1 MNLFANQRV
10 GTSGDFRGVT
20 LTDKLLI
27 NANFGFIL
35 FQFRFHWLTDQ
46 EIYARGRLDILKF
59 FKRCIIV
66 SLNIAFCGEM
76 VTVKPCENNISHLM
90 HVLCKT
96 IECIMANI
104 CNLLSIPCFFIAHW
118 FQ

>member
-1 MNLFANQRV
+1 MQISVSFCFSFV
-10 GTSGDFRGVT
+10 F
-20 LTDKLLI
+20 TDALI
-27 NANFGFIL
+27 NC
-35 FQFRFHWLTDQ
+35 
-46 EIYARGRLDILKF
+46 EIYARGRLDILRF

-66 SLNIAFCGEM
+66 FPNIAFCGEM

-104 CNLLSIPCFFIAHW
+104 YKLLSIPRKIASLLLTD
-118 FQ
+118 FSKANAYSTK